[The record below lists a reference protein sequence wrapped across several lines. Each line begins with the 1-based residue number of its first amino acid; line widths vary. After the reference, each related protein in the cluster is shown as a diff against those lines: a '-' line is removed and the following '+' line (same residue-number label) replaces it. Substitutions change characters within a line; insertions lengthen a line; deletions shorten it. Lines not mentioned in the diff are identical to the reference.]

1 MKISGKL
8 YRNAEMGYSG
18 GMRILLAPLLV
29 FALAGSS
36 HASPAGD
43 DYYWY
48 SAANDA
54 KPRPWAILFPRAA
67 GIGKLEPGNQYVEFA
82 MLLNANGIDALV
94 IDYDRA
100 AKKIG
105 AKGKTGEKLAAIAR
119 DALADYRSKDRM
131 DVRCPGL
138 AVGWSRGGEG
148 ALTLASAAEGGT
160 TGVKAAIVYYPSV
173 RGQSKPYVQLH
184 PILAL
189 QGDSDALAPH
199 VKLQELAESR
209 TDKTIV
215 FQIELY
221 PGAGHRF
228 DLAKPIE
235 NPSSA
240 ETPKDYAPAAAEAAR
255 KSIETFLNAQG
266 IAGSSCALD

>member
-1 MKISGKL
+1 
-8 YRNAEMGYSG
+8 
-18 GMRILLAPLLV
+18 MRMLFAPFLAI
-29 FALAGSS
+29 ALAGATEAIPASS
-36 HASPAGD
+36 

-48 SAANDA
+48 AAADDS

-67 GIGKLEPGNQYVEFA
+67 GIGKLESGNQYVEFA
-82 MLLNANGIDALV
+82 KLLNANGIDAFI

-119 DALADYRSKDRM
+119 DALSEYRSKDRM
-131 DVRCPGL
+131 DMRCPGL

-148 ALTLASAAEGGT
+148 ALTLASVTEGGT
-160 TGVKAAIVYYPSV
+160 TGVKAAVVYYPSV
-173 RGQSKPYVQLH
+173 RGQPKPYSQLH

-189 QGDSDALAPH
+189 QGDSDRLAPH
-199 VKLQELAESR
+199 KNLQALADSR
-209 TDKTIV
+209 ADKTIP

-235 NPSSA
+235 KPDSA
-240 ETPKDYAPAAAEAAR
+240 ETPKDYVPAAAEAAR
-255 KSIETFLNAQG
+255 KSVAAFLNDQG
-266 IAGSSCALD
+266 IAGSSCGLD

>member
-1 MKISGKL
+1 MKIL
-8 YRNAEMGYSG
+8 F
-18 GMRILLAPLLV
+18 APFLV

-36 HASPAGD
+36 SASPASS

-48 SAANDA
+48 SAASDA

-67 GIGKLEPGNQYVEFA
+67 GIGKLEAGNQYVEFA
-82 MLLNANGIDALV
+82 RLLNANGIDALV

-105 AKGKTGEKLAAIAR
+105 AKGNTGEKLAAIAR
-119 DALADYRSKDRM
+119 DALIEYRSKDRM
-131 DVRCPGL
+131 DMRCPGL

-173 RGQSKPYVQLH
+173 RGQTKPYSQLH

-189 QGDSDALAPH
+189 QGDSDGLAPH
-199 VKLQELAESR
+199 GKLQELADSR
-209 TDKTIV
+209 TDKTIT

-235 NPSSA
+235 KPDSS
-240 ETPKDYAPAAAEAAR
+240 ETPKDYAPAAAEAAQ
-255 KSIETFLNAQG
+255 KSILTFLNVQG
-266 IAGSSCALD
+266 IAGTSCGLD